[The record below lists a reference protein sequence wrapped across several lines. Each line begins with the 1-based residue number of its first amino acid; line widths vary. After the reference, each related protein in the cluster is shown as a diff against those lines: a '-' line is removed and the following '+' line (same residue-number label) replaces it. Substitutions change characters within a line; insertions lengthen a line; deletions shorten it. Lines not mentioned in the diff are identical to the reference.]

1 MLAHLG
7 DPVVVVSAPV
17 DPVLE
22 ELDALEEVVLEGG
35 GLARREDVHAGERR
49 GDEVQPVVGKVQ
61 AVVLPLLDD
70 VLEHLIITENT
81 HTHEIK
87 FVVIRTDPFLFLASD
102 SCRNFPSTFVKA
114 VST

>member
-1 MLAHLG
+1 MGFKHYRESLSTCSNPQRICVGGGGSLSWLLAHLG

-49 GDEVQPVVGKVQ
+49 GDEVQPVVGQVQ

-81 HTHEIK
+81 HT
-87 FVVIRTDPFLFLASD
+87 
-102 SCRNFPSTFVKA
+102 
-114 VST
+114 